1 MQVLVAGGGPAGA
14 ICART
19 LARAG
24 IRTVLI
30 EASPDSDKPCAGG
43 LPSVLFEHYKIPDLL
58 VKQRATGVLFQAP
71 SGYSVEARFPEG
83 EYIATVNRREFDSHL
98 RWFAEDA
105 GAIQVRGRVL
115 GYEEKSSQLLVKY
128 RGEEGNVRTTEA
140 DYLIG
145 ADGAWSRIAYKT
157 MGRRLAMVVAMQ
169 ELIELP
175 QDRMDVLGGNCIF
188 NYSPQVSPDYYGW
201 IFPKGNHVSVG
212 VGTRLE
218 NKGRL
223 EEFLGKMKEI
233 NSEVLQGGK
242 TISRNGAMIPSG
254 HYKEHGRHRILLAGD
269 AAGMVLP
276 ACGEGIFYA
285 MRSGEIAA
293 RVIAQLG
300 TSRPDIVVP
309 RYTDLVNAEF
319 SRIFRYFD
327 KVERAVYDS
336 VINREVFVRLA
347 SDRFMA
353 RKILSAFSTKTPKST
368 PIFRKF
374 VVSLK
379 LIGIRLKV
387 AMMPREKLDSGAS
400 NK

>member
-1 MQVLVAGGGPAGA
+1 MQVVVAGGGPAGA
-14 ICART
+14 TCARK

-30 EASPDSDKPCAGG
+30 EASPNADKPCAGG

-58 VKQRATGVLFQAP
+58 VKERARGVLFQAP
-71 SGYSVEARFPEG
+71 SGYSIEARFPEG
-83 EYIATVNRREFDSHL
+83 EFIATVNRREFDSHL
-98 RWFAEDA
+98 RWLAEDA

-128 RGEEGNVRTTEA
+128 RGEGGNVRTTEA

-157 MGRRLAMVVAMQ
+157 MGKRLPMVVAMQ
-169 ELIELP
+169 EQIELP
-175 QDRMDVLGGNCIF
+175 ENRIDALGGNCIF
-188 NYSPQVSPDYYGW
+188 NYSPEVSPDYYGW
-201 IFPKGNHVSVG
+201 IFPKGNHVSIG

-223 EEFLGKMKEI
+223 EEFLGRMKEI
-233 NSEVLQGGK
+233 NREVLEGGK
-242 TISRNGAMIPSG
+242 TINRNGAMIPSG
-254 HYKEHGRHRILLAGD
+254 QYKEHGRHRILLTGD

-285 MRSGEIAA
+285 MRSGEIAGE
-293 RVIAQLG
+293 VIAKLG

-319 SRIFRYFD
+319 SKIFRYFD

-347 SDRFMA
+347 SDSFMS
-353 RKILSAFSTKTPKST
+353 RKVLSAFSTKTPKST
-368 PIFRKF
+368 PILRKF
-374 VVSLK
+374 LVSLK

-387 AMMPREKLDSGAS
+387 ALIRWEKLGSGARG
-400 NK
+400 K